1 MGANLM
7 SLAQSGGKFLKLFG
21 DRKMMKTMP
30 TARDYVQDGLAF
42 IVDDTFETLETE
54 RYDFVL
60 DSPIAPDS
68 DFTVEI
74 CCEIEDDGTDGVIHN
89 ARILIGKGT
98 VSCLGFAWFSA
109 SAYNTLNLQTGSYR
123 WSLRNQPIFSKNT
136 YGAVSTNGESPSSS
150 FIHGGNVTYAGPA
163 FLEWKINNEIHIG
176 KLIGNKNGFRGKVF
190 NVRIYSRALTA
201 DEIAHN
207 YAIDKARFG
216 IP

>member
-1 MGANLM
+1 MMLGART
-7 SLAQSGGKFLKLFG
+7 AAWAKSGGG
-21 DRKMMKTMP
+21 VP
-30 TARDYVQDGLAF
+30 TARDYVHDGLAF

-74 CCEIEDDGTDGVIHN
+74 CCEIEDDGTNGVGVN
-89 ARILIGKGT
+89 ARMLIGKGP
-98 VSCLGFAWFSA
+98 VPCLGFAWFGP
-109 SAYNTLNLQTGSYR
+109 SAYNTLNLQVGSYR
-123 WSLRNQPIFSKNT
+123 WSLKNQPIFSKNT
-136 YGAVSTNGESPSSS
+136 YGAVSNNGESPSSS

-163 FLEWKINNEIHIG
+163 FLEWYINNNIYIG
-176 KLIGNKNGFRGKVF
+176 KVLTNKNGFRGKVF
-190 NVRIYSRALTA
+190 NVRIYSRALTVE
-201 DEIAHN
+201 EIAHN